1 MMTDRSM
8 HDPAT
13 WVDQATAGNGRPD
26 GHVNHGGPILDRHD
40 YRDWVPLPPQE
51 IAKNKRPVRVREEY
65 FSGQYQETVRYY
77 VHPDDVPTDPD
88 AELVE
93 RVAQAIWA
101 NDFPDS
107 GAEWAAHAS
116 SAIGNDYR
124 EEARVAIRLVR
135 DHDKADR

>member
-1 MMTDRSM
+1 MTETT
-8 HDPAT
+8 P
-13 WVDQATAGNGRPD
+13 RPD

-40 YRDWVPLPPQE
+40 YRDWVEWPASTPLPTGAR
-51 IAKNKRPVRVREEY
+51 IRREYVLGEG
-65 FSGQYQETVRYY
+65 GQGRLY